1 MAMTQIKALA
11 DLEHPIKKI
20 PSTDNT
26 IFFFKD
32 TRVVNSN
39 LDYSELFLEDLNPKM
54 NHVIWRWKKSC
65 HKKGYPSP
73 GWTVIKHI
81 HKHTSHLCDVVF

>member
-1 MAMTQIKALA
+1 MTQTKALA

-39 LDYSELFLEDLNPKM
+39 LDYSELFSEDLKC
-54 NHVIWRWKKSC
+54 I
-65 HKKGYPSP
+65 
-73 GWTVIKHI
+73 
-81 HKHTSHLCDVVF
+81 